1 MFSRAEKQI
10 LALMSAVQFCLIVD
24 FMMVMPLGPQL
35 MRLFEISAKQFGA
48 LVSAYTFG
56 AGLMGVVASFFL
68 DRYDRKRALLVFFSG
83 FALGNLACAASNS
96 FWILLVSRFITG
108 TFGGVVGSLLYS
120 IVSDSI
126 DIGRRAS
133 ALGVVMSSFALASIL
148 GVPLCLVLSNKMGW
162 HAPFIALSVFS
173 WIVVVSLSSWL
184 PPITKHLLDAER
196 GSVAVFERFKDLVL
210 DKNRAMALVFMVFL
224 ILGHFTINPF
234 LFPSIVSNAGIH
246 ESGLPVVYLVGG
258 LGSIV
263 AAIFFGK
270 LSDRFGKKKIF
281 AVSAVLSL
289 GAIYGVTRLESA
301 SLFTVTLAVTAFFV
315 LMGGRLTPAMTLVT
329 ATCMPKNRGSFLSLV
344 GSVQQLSAALAAFI
358 AGWIVTKGTDGRLDH
373 FPSVGWIAIA
383 FSLVALV
390 LSRGITPSEGDGN

>member
-83 FALGNLACAASNS
+83 F
-96 FWILLVSRFITG
+96 
-108 TFGGVVGSLLYS
+108 S

-162 HAPFIALSVFS
+162 HAPFIALSIFS

-184 PPITKHLLDAER
+184 PPIAQHLLDAER
-196 GSVAVFERFKDLVL
+196 GSIAVFQRLATSRSIRFCSHPSFQMREFTRPACPSSIWWVAWVQSSRRFSSENFLTASERK
-210 DKNRAMALVFMVFL
+210 RSS
-224 ILGHFTINPF
+224 PYRR
-234 LFPSIVSNAGIH
+234 S
-246 ESGLPVVYLVGG
+246 Y
-258 LGSIV
+258 
-263 AAIFFGK
+263 
-270 LSDRFGKKKIF
+270 
-281 AVSAVLSL
+281 
-289 GAIYGVTRLESA
+289 
-301 SLFTVTLAVTAFFV
+301 
-315 LMGGRLTPAMTLVT
+315 
-329 ATCMPKNRGSFLSLV
+329 
-344 GSVQQLSAALAAFI
+344 LSARFMA
-358 AGWIVTKGTDGRLDH
+358 
-373 FPSVGWIAIA
+373 
-383 FSLVALV
+383 
-390 LSRGITPSEGDGN
+390 